1 MTEAVEPEED
11 IQSDEEDEEDAS
23 TDNTDTTVEDADD
36 GEVNSFQFAG
46 VVVDEE
52 PEEER
57 VQTVI
62 VKPDPIKATLE
73 FASKE
78 GTIKIK
84 FSRAV
89 RLNLDGPDD
98 DTSTE
103 QDSSEGRR
111 MLQDTYSEEDKVKL
125 AGLLEVEYHS

>member
-1 MTEAVEPEED
+1 MTEAAEPEED

-23 TDNTDTTVEDADD
+23 TDSTTVEDADD

-103 QDSSEGRR
+103 QDSSEERR

>member
-11 IQSDEEDEEDAS
+11 IQSDEEDEEDPS
-23 TDNTDTTVEDADD
+23 TDNTTVEDADD
-36 GEVNSFQFAG
+36 EEVNSFQFAG

-52 PEEER
+52 SEEER

-103 QDSSEGRR
+103 QDSSEERR